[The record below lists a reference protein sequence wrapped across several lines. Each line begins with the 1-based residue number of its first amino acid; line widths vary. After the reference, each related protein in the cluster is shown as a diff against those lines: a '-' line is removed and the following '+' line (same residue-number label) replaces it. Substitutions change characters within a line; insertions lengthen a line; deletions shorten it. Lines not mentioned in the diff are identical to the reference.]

1 MMFSGDANMHS
12 RSNMVVL
19 CVELICQG
27 VMTVRTYVM
36 IMFVTMYMVTVHH
49 HEMAVR
55 DQIA

>member
-1 MMFSGDANMHS
+1 MHS